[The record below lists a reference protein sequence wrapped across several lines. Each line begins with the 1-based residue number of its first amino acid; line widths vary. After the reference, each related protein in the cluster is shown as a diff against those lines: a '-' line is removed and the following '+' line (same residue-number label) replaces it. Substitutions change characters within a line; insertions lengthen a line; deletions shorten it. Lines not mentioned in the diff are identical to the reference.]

1 MTYSKTIAVIGARD
15 CDKEMYRVS
24 EELGTLLAKN
34 GFIVICGGLG
44 GVMEATCKGAK
55 NYGGRTIGILP
66 GDDPQDANPYVDTV
80 IPTGLGISRNLIIV
94 RSAVGVIAVNGGFGT
109 LSELAFALQLQKPV
123 VGLNTWD
130 VSDKIFS
137 VATPQEAVTK
147 ISELLQKR

>member
-24 EELGTLLAKN
+24 EELGYLLAKN
-34 GFIVICGGLG
+34 GFVIICGGLG

-55 NYGGRTIGILP
+55 KYGGVTIGILP
-66 GDDPQDANPYVDTV
+66 GSDPQDANSYVDTV
-80 IPTGLGISRNLIIV
+80 IPTGMGISRNLIII
-94 RSAVGVIAVNGGFGT
+94 RAAAGVIAVNGGFGT
-109 LSELAFALQLQKPV
+109 LSELAFALQMQKPV

-137 VATPQEAVTK
+137 VATPQEAVSK
-147 ISELLQKR
+147 ISGLLQKQ